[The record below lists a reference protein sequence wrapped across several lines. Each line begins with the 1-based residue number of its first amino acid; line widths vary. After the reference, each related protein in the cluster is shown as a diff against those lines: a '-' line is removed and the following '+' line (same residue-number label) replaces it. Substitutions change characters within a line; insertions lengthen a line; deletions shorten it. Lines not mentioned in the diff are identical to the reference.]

1 MFSFLLS
8 LSLGFG
14 AISQRDLP
22 VDRVEKI
29 AHEVIANLKADNP
42 SIDPTL
48 VVTRRPEPTPLGAMA
63 YSNGSC
69 ALIINPTDEAWAQ
82 WGRFI
87 NSDNTSKWDEIIAA
101 SIAHEVG
108 HCMEEGKR
116 FTSNYEITG
125 DTLRALG
132 GVNTAMWGSPSVV
145 FKQELFADAIAVLY
159 AKAHFGEDSQY
170 IVDNLIQSRARFGH
184 DDPSHNTSRELTAF
198 AMAEDAVAP
207 MNATGTNAV
216 KLLEQIH

>member
-14 AISQRDLP
+14 AISQSDLP
-22 VDRVEKI
+22 VERVEKI

-42 SIDPTL
+42 KINPTL
-48 VVTRRPEPTPLGAMA
+48 IVTHRPEPTPLGALA

-87 NSDNTSKWDEIIAA
+87 NADNTARWDEIIAV
-101 SIAHEVG
+101 SVAHEVG
-108 HCMEEGKR
+108 HCMEEGKQ
-116 FTSNYEITG
+116 FTSNYEIAG

-132 GVNTAMWGSPSVV
+132 GLSTALGGSPSMV
-145 FKQELFADAIAVLY
+145 FKQELFADAVAVLY
-159 AKAHFGEDSQY
+159 AKSHFGSDGQY
-170 IVDNLIQSRARFGH
+170 IVDNLIQSRARFGG

-198 AMAEDAVAP
+198 SIADAAQTPLQATGSNAMA
-207 MNATGTNAV
+207 
-216 KLLEQIH
+216 LLQQIH